1 MTPLDTRLGMGDVLE
16 QWPDVLAAATADG
29 KARLARDVATYLDN
43 GYRPPIFAGRA
54 RLEVERS
61 RGRVPRL
68 VLTIDGKRYEAAK
81 YVKMSRTG
89 QLSRTRSVFISNELY
104 DEVCRLGDWSEVARA
119 ALAEY
124 VERRRAAA

>member
-1 MTPLDTRLGMGDVLE
+1 MTPPDTRLGMGDVLD

-29 KARLARDVATYLDN
+29 KARLAREVATYVDN

-61 RGRVPRL
+61 RGKVERL

-81 YVKMSRTG
+81 YLKMSQGR
-89 QLSRTRSVFISNELY
+89 LSRTRSVFVSNELY
-104 DEVCRLGDWSEVARA
+104 DACCALGDWSEVARA

>member
-1 MTPLDTRLGMGDVLE
+1 MTPLDTRLGMGDVLD

-43 GYRPPIFAGRA
+43 GYRPPIYAGRA
-54 RLEVERS
+54 RLETERR
-61 RGRVPRL
+61 RGSERL

-81 YVKMSRTG
+81 YLKMSRSG
-89 QLSRTRSVFISNELY
+89 QMSRTRSVFVSNELY
-104 DEVCRLGDWSEVARA
+104 DACCALGDWSEVARA